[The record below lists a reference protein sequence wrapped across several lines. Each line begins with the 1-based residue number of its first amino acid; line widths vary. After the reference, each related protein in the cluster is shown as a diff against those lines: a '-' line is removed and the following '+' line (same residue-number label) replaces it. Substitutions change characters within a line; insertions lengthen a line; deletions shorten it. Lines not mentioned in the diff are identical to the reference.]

1 MESVYLSE
9 AVTIKDYD
17 IKSVLV
23 ERNGVQRKV
32 LQLEGLFQRA
42 NEPNRNNRVYTE
54 KILRREAEKLQSG
67 KIRNE
72 GGLIGEMEHPV
83 VEGSDSAAL
92 SRATR
97 ISYERACI
105 MITELRMSGGD
116 VVGRC
121 EILHDANQLGS
132 TVAAMVERGHYPGVS
147 SRAVGSKPI
156 MNERGHLVVNE
167 DIQFVTW
174 DVVSDPSVHNARLH
188 QYVTEQYEKLQ
199 YEAKNAH
206 KRSLWSVLEKVRK

>member
-1 MESVYLSE
+1 MQNVYLSE

-17 IKSVLV
+17 IKQVLV
-23 ERNGVQRKV
+23 ERNGIQRKV

-42 NEPNRNNRVYTE
+42 GEPNRNNRVYTE
-54 KILRREAEKLQSG
+54 KVLRRECDKLQST

-83 VEGSDSAAL
+83 LEGSDNTAL
-92 SRATR
+92 NRALR

-105 MITELRMSGGD
+105 MIQQLSMSGTD
-116 VVGRC
+116 VIGKC

-147 SRAVGSKPI
+147 SRAVGSKPV
-156 MNERGHLVVNE
+156 MNEKGHLIVNE
-167 DIQFVTW
+167 DINFITW

-188 QYVTEQYEKLQ
+188 AYINEEIERYEYEK
-199 YEAKNAH
+199 KNTF
-206 KRSLWSVLEKVRK
+206 KRSLWNVLEKLV

>member
-1 MESVYLSE
+1 MENVYLSE

-17 IKSVLV
+17 IKRVIV
-23 ERNGVQRKV
+23 ERNGVERRV

-42 NEPNRNNRVYTE
+42 NEPNRNKRVYTE
-54 KILRREAEKLQSG
+54 KVLRREVDKLQST

-83 VEGSDSAAL
+83 VEGSDASAL
-92 SRATR
+92 NRATR

-105 MITELRMSGGD
+105 MITELRMSGND
-116 VVGRC
+116 VIGRC

-147 SRAVGSKPI
+147 SRAVGSKPT
-156 MNERGHLVVNE
+156 MNERGELMVNE
-167 DIQFVTW
+167 DINFITW

-188 QYVTEQYEKLQ
+188 QYLNEEYEKYN
-199 YEAKNAH
+199 YELKNGY
-206 KRSLWSVLEKVRK
+206 KRSLWSVLSNFYD